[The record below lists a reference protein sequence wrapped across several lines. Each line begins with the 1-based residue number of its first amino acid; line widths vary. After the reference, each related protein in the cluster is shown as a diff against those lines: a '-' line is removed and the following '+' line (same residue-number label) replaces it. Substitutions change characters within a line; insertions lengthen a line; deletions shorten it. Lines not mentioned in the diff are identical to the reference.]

1 MEKARLAVCS
11 RTRNIAS
18 VSKAMHSPF
27 MRRSIVLS
35 LTLFVAACA
44 PRTQEVAAP
53 PPPAPP
59 PQAEDQNSLAGLTA
73 QELVGRF
80 GSPALQI
87 REGNSLKLQFRGPRC
102 VMDAYLYPTG
112 TSGTLKVTHVDTRL
126 PSGGDMDQAACI
138 FALRNKPI

>member
-1 MEKARLAVCS
+1 
-11 RTRNIAS
+11 
-18 VSKAMHSPF
+18 
-27 MRRSIVLS
+27 MRRSLALS
-35 LTLFVAACA
+35 LMLFAAACA
-44 PRTQEVAAP
+44 PRPQQASAP
-53 PPPAPP
+53 PPEPAVQ
-59 PQAEDQNSLAGLTA
+59 PQPQEQNSLAGLTA

-112 TSGTLKVTHVDTRL
+112 NSGTLKVTHVDTRL